1 MNNEFLNPKK
11 ILETIPLKE
20 DMVACDLGSGSGG
33 WTIPLAK
40 MLNKGIVYAVDILD
54 NALSALKGKAETE
67 RVVNIRTI
75 LSDVEKGVKI
85 SDSTIDFVLLSNILF
100 QVDNKEIVLNET
112 NRLLKSGGMALII
125 DWKED
130 SPIGLKDRRV
140 SFNDI
145 RTIINSLGLKTEKE
159 FDAGKYHWAILIKKI

>member
-20 DMVACDLGSGSGG
+20 DMIACDLGSGSGG

-54 NALSALKGKAETE
+54 NVLSALKGKAETE

-112 NRLLKSGGMALII
+112 NRLLKSGGIALII

-145 RTIINSLGLKTEKE
+145 RTIINSLGFKTEKE